1 MKAINATRST
11 NKFCI
16 TSGHLHAFE
25 QIREKFP
32 KGLIAVAYDDA
43 ADEYTVRVAED
54 ERLVDYRLNM
64 NACGRVEIAEEQVV
78 AKFSK
83 YASL

>member
-1 MKAINATRST
+1 MKPINATRST

-16 TSGHLHAFE
+16 TSGHLYAFKK
-25 QIREKFP
+25 IGEKFP
-32 KGLIAVAYDDA
+32 KGLVAVAYDDA
-43 ADEYTVRVAED
+43 DDEYTVRVAED
-54 ERLVDYRLNM
+54 ERLVDYRLNLI
-64 NACGRVEIAEEQVV
+64 ACGMIAVAEEQVV